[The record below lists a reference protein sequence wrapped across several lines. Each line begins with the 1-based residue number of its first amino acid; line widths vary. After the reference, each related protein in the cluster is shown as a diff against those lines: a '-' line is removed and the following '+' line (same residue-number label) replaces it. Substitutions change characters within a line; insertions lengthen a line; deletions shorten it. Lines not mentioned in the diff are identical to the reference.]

1 MDPVR
6 AQLDAIAARL
16 ATHGSAPPGAEFV
29 PLPPATPPALVAAVD
44 GSSRMLLDGGAFAVV
59 ALRAGRVVVRDGEEA
74 AAADSGEVLEREAV
88 LEVRLLEADSFADEW
103 SERYREATG
112 RLPAEQPPD
121 LAAALEWLR
130 ELAETEAALAA
141 LEVLAI
147 AGAAGSDAPGSLLLL
162 DGALTSPHAPARD
175 ALRLVLDRA
184 DTAGVTVAAV
194 AKRSSLARNGAPVLP
209 GLMRDSPDGC
219 WRAPLDCD
227 SLGRPGAVRLNP
239 ASEWAFRLDVA
250 GGDYGAVA
258 ASLAALARDA
268 VYPGYPWPLAQAHNL
283 VIIDSDLTDA
293 LRQALQGAA
302 LEQGL
307 APGAWDVL
315 FSDYH
320 AVLDRSA

>member
-1 MDPVR
+1 MDPVH

-16 ATHGSAPPGAEFV
+16 AAHGSAAPGAEFA
-29 PLPPATPPALVAAVD
+29 PLAPGPPPVLIAAVD
-44 GSSRMLLDGGAFAVV
+44 GSSRTLLDGGTFVVV
-59 ALRAGRVVVRDGEEA
+59 ALRAGRVVVRDAE
-74 AAADSGEVLEREAV
+74 EVLEREAP
-88 LEVRLLEADSFADEW
+88 LEVRLLEADAFADEW

-121 LAAALEWLR
+121 LQAALEWLR

-147 AGAAGSDAPGSLLLL
+147 AGAPGSLLLL

-175 ALRLVLDRA
+175 ALRLGLDRA
-184 DTAGVTVAAV
+184 DAAGVTVAAV
-194 AKRSSLARNGAPVLP
+194 AKRSSLARDGAPVLP
-209 GLMRDSPDGC
+209 ALMRDSPDGC
-219 WRAPLDCD
+219 WRTALDCD
-227 SLGRPGAVRLNP
+227 SLGKSGAVRLNP

-250 GGDYGAVA
+250 GGDYGTVA
-258 ASLAALARDA
+258 ASLVALARDA

-283 VIIDSDLTDA
+283 VIIDGDLTDA

-320 AVLDRSA
+320 EVLDRSV

>member
-16 ATHGSAPPGAEFV
+16 AAHGIAAPGTEFAPLAPGEA
-29 PLPPATPPALVAAVD
+29 PALVAAVD
-44 GSSRMLLDGGAFAVV
+44 GSSRTLLDGGAFAVV
-59 ALRAGRVVVRDGEEA
+59 ALRAGRVVVRDGA
-74 AAADSGEVLEREAV
+74 VAEREAP
-88 LEVRLLEADSFADEW
+88 LEVRLLEAGTFADEW
-103 SERYREATG
+103 SERYRRVTG
-112 RLPAEQPPD
+112 RLPAEQPAD
-121 LAAALEWLR
+121 LQAALEWLR

-141 LEVLAI
+141 LEALVAVLEAS
-147 AGAAGSDAPGSLLLL
+147 ADDALLLL

-184 DTAGVTVAAV
+184 DAAGVTVAAV
-194 AKRSSLARNGAPVLP
+194 AKRSALARDGAPLLP
-209 GLMRDSPDGC
+209 ALMRDSPDGC

-227 SLGRPGAVRLNP
+227 SLGTPGAVRLNP

-258 ASLAALARDA
+258 ASLAGLARDA

-283 VIIDSDLTDA
+283 VIIDGDLTES

-320 AVLDRSA
+320 EVLDRSV

>member
-16 ATHGSAPPGAEFV
+16 AAHGIAAPGTEFAPLAPGEA
-29 PLPPATPPALVAAVD
+29 PALVAAVD
-44 GSSRMLLDGGAFAVV
+44 GSSRTLLDGGAFAVV
-59 ALRAGRVVVRDGEEA
+59 ALRAGRVVVRDGA
-74 AAADSGEVLEREAV
+74 VAEREAP
-88 LEVRLLEADSFADEW
+88 LEVRLLEAGTFADEW
-103 SERYREATG
+103 SERYRRVTG
-112 RLPAEQPPD
+112 RLPAEHPAD
-121 LAAALEWLR
+121 LQTALEWLR

-141 LEVLAI
+141 LEALVAVLEAS
-147 AGAAGSDAPGSLLLL
+147 ADDALLLL

-184 DTAGVTVAAV
+184 DAAGVTVAAV
-194 AKRSSLARNGAPVLP
+194 AKRSALARDGAPLLP
-209 GLMRDSPDGC
+209 ALMRDSPDGC

-227 SLGRPGAVRLNP
+227 SLGTPGAVRLNP

-258 ASLAALARDA
+258 ASLAGLARDA

-283 VIIDSDLTDA
+283 VIIDGDLTDA

-320 AVLDRSA
+320 EVLDRSV

>member
-1 MDPVR
+1 MDLVR

-16 ATHGSAPPGAEFV
+16 AAHGSVAPGAEFAELAPEV
-29 PLPPATPPALVAAVD
+29 PPALVAAVD

-59 ALRAGRVVVRDGEEA
+59 ALRAGRVVVRDAE
-74 AAADSGEVLEREAV
+74 EVLEREAP
-88 LEVRLLEADSFADEW
+88 LEVRLLEADTFADEW
-103 SERYREATG
+103 SERYRETTG
-112 RLPAEQPPD
+112 RLPSEQPPD
-121 LAAALEWLR
+121 LQAALEWLR

-141 LEVLAI
+141 LEALAI
-147 AGAAGSDAPGSLLLL
+147 AGAPGSLLLL

-184 DTAGVTVAAV
+184 DAAGVTVAAV
-194 AKRSSLARNGAPVLP
+194 AKRSSLARDGAPVLP
-209 GLMRDSPDGC
+209 ALMRDSPDGC
-219 WRAPLDCD
+219 WRTALDCD
-227 SLGRPGAVRLNP
+227 SLGKSGAVRLNP

-250 GGDYGAVA
+250 GGDYGTVA
-258 ASLAALARDA
+258 ASLVALARDA

-283 VIIDSDLTDA
+283 VLIDGDLTDA

-320 AVLDRSA
+320 EVLDRSV

>member
-1 MDPVR
+1 MDLVR
-6 AQLDAIAARL
+6 AQLDAIAVRL
-16 ATHGSAPPGAEFV
+16 AAHGSVAPGAEFAELA
-29 PLPPATPPALVAAVD
+29 PGPPPVLIAAVD

-59 ALRAGRVVVRDGEEA
+59 ALRAGRVVVRDAE
-74 AAADSGEVLEREAV
+74 EVLEREAP
-88 LEVRLLEADSFADEW
+88 LEVRLLEADTFADEW

-121 LAAALEWLR
+121 LQAALEWLR

-147 AGAAGSDAPGSLLLL
+147 AGAPGSLLLL

-184 DTAGVTVAAV
+184 DAAGVAVAAI
-194 AKRSSLARNGAPVLP
+194 AKRSSLARDGAPVLP
-209 GLMRDSPDGC
+209 ALMRDSPDGC
-219 WRAPLDCD
+219 WRTALDCD
-227 SLGRPGAVRLNP
+227 SLGRSGAVRLNP

-258 ASLAALARDA
+258 ASLVALARDA

-283 VIIDSDLTDA
+283 VIIDGDLTDA

-320 AVLDRSA
+320 EVLDRSV

>member
-1 MDPVR
+1 
-6 AQLDAIAARL
+6 
-16 ATHGSAPPGAEFV
+16 
-29 PLPPATPPALVAAVD
+29 
-44 GSSRMLLDGGAFAVV
+44 
-59 ALRAGRVVVRDGEEA
+59 VRDAE
-74 AAADSGEVLEREAV
+74 EVLEREAP
-88 LEVRLLEADSFADEW
+88 LEVRLLEADTFADEW

-112 RLPAEQPPD
+112 RLPSEQPPD
-121 LAAALEWLR
+121 LQAALEWLR

-141 LEVLAI
+141 LEALAI
-147 AGAAGSDAPGSLLLL
+147 AGAPGSLLLL

-184 DTAGVTVAAV
+184 DAAGVTVAAV
-194 AKRSSLARNGAPVLP
+194 AKRSSLARDGAPVLP
-209 GLMRDSPDGC
+209 ALMRDSPDGC
-219 WRAPLDCD
+219 WRTALDCD
-227 SLGRPGAVRLNP
+227 SLGKSGAVRLNP

-250 GGDYGAVA
+250 GGDYGTVA
-258 ASLAALARDA
+258 ASLVALARDA

-283 VIIDSDLTDA
+283 VLIDGDLTDA

-320 AVLDRSA
+320 EVLDRSV

>member
-1 MDPVR
+1 MDLVR

-16 ATHGSAPPGAEFV
+16 AAHGSVAPGAEFAELA
-29 PLPPATPPALVAAVD
+29 PGPPPVLIAAVD
-44 GSSRMLLDGGAFAVV
+44 GSSRTLLDGGAFVVV
-59 ALRAGRVVVRDGEEA
+59 ALRAGRVVVRDAE
-74 AAADSGEVLEREAV
+74 EVLEREAP
-88 LEVRLLEADSFADEW
+88 LEVRLLEADTFADEW

-121 LAAALEWLR
+121 LQAALEWLR

-147 AGAAGSDAPGSLLLL
+147 AGAPESGAPGSLLLL

-184 DTAGVTVAAV
+184 DAAGVTVAAV
-194 AKRSSLARNGAPVLP
+194 AKRSSLARDGAPVLP
-209 GLMRDSPDGC
+209 ALMRDSPDGC

-227 SLGRPGAVRLNP
+227 SLGKSGAVRLNP

-258 ASLAALARDA
+258 ASLVALARDA

-283 VIIDSDLTDA
+283 VIIDGDLTDA

-320 AVLDRSA
+320 EVLDRSV

>member
-1 MDPVR
+1 MDLVR

-16 ATHGSAPPGAEFV
+16 AAHGSAAPGAEFA
-29 PLPPATPPALVAAVD
+29 PLAPGPPPVLIAAVD

-59 ALRAGRVVVRDGEEA
+59 ALRAGRVVVRDAEE
-74 AAADSGEVLEREAV
+74 VIEREAP
-88 LEVRLLEADSFADEW
+88 LEVWLLEADTFADKW
-103 SERYREATG
+103 SERYREVTG

-121 LAAALEWLR
+121 LQAALEWLR

-141 LEVLAI
+141 LEALVAVPE
-147 AGAAGSDAPGSLLLL
+147 AAAKPGAAESDAPGPLLLL

-184 DTAGVTVAAV
+184 DAAGVTVAAV
-194 AKRSSLARNGAPVLP
+194 AKRSSLARDGAPVLP
-209 GLMRDSPDGC
+209 ALMRDSPGGC
-219 WRAPLDCD
+219 WRTALDCD
-227 SLGRPGAVRLNP
+227 SLGKSGAVRLNP

-258 ASLAALARDA
+258 ASLVALARDA

-283 VIIDSDLTDA
+283 VLIDGDLTDA

-320 AVLDRSA
+320 EVLDRSV

>member
-1 MDPVR
+1 MDLVR

-16 ATHGSAPPGAEFV
+16 AAHGSVAPGAEFAELAPEV
-29 PLPPATPPALVAAVD
+29 PPALVAAVD
-44 GSSRMLLDGGAFAVV
+44 GSSRILLDGGAFAVV
-59 ALRAGRVVVRDGEEA
+59 ALRAGRVVVRDAE
-74 AAADSGEVLEREAV
+74 EVLEREAP
-88 LEVRLLEADSFADEW
+88 LEVWLLEADSFVDEW
-103 SERYREATG
+103 SERYREVTG

-121 LAAALEWLR
+121 LQAALEWLR

-141 LEVLAI
+141 LEALAI
-147 AGAAGSDAPGSLLLL
+147 AGAPESGASGSLLLL
-162 DGALTSPHAPARD
+162 DGALTSPHTPACD

-184 DTAGVTVAAV
+184 DAAGVTVAAV
-194 AKRSSLARNGAPVLP
+194 AKRSSLARDGAPLLP
-209 GLMRDSPDGC
+209 ALMRNSPDGC

-227 SLGRPGAVRLNP
+227 SLGRSGAVRLNP

-250 GGDYGAVA
+250 GGDYGVVA
-258 ASLAALARDA
+258 ASLISLARDA

-283 VIIDSDLTDA
+283 VIIDGDLTDA

-320 AVLDRSA
+320 EVLDRSV

>member
-1 MDPVR
+1 MDLVR

-16 ATHGSAPPGAEFV
+16 AAHGSVALGAEFAELAPEV
-29 PLPPATPPALVAAVD
+29 PPALVAAVD

-59 ALRAGRVVVRDGEEA
+59 ALRAGRVVVRDAE
-74 AAADSGEVLEREAV
+74 EVLEREAP

-121 LAAALEWLR
+121 LQAALEWLR

-141 LEVLAI
+141 LEALAT
-147 AGAAGSDAPGSLLLL
+147 AGAADSAAPGPLLLL

-184 DTAGVTVAAV
+184 DAVGVTVAAV
-194 AKRSSLARNGAPVLP
+194 AKRSSLARDGAPVLP
-209 GLMRDSPDGC
+209 ALMRDSPDGC
-219 WRAPLDCD
+219 WRTALDCD
-227 SLGRPGAVRLNP
+227 SLGRSGAVRLNP

-258 ASLAALARDA
+258 ASLVALARDA

-283 VIIDSDLTDA
+283 VIIDGDLTDA

-320 AVLDRSA
+320 EVLDRSV

>member
-1 MDPVR
+1 MDLVR

-16 ATHGSAPPGAEFV
+16 AVHGSVAPGAEFAELAPEV
-29 PLPPATPPALVAAVD
+29 PPALVAAVD

-59 ALRAGRVVVRDGEEA
+59 ALRAGRVVVRDAE
-74 AAADSGEVLEREAV
+74 EVLEREAP
-88 LEVRLLEADSFADEW
+88 LEVRLLEADTFADKW
-103 SERYREATG
+103 SECYREATG
-112 RLPAEQPPD
+112 RLPSEQPPD
-121 LAAALEWLR
+121 LQAALEWLR

-141 LEVLAI
+141 LEALAI
-147 AGAAGSDAPGSLLLL
+147 AGAPGSLLLL

-184 DTAGVTVAAV
+184 DAAGVTVAAV
-194 AKRSSLARNGAPVLP
+194 AKRSSLARDGAPVLP
-209 GLMRDSPDGC
+209 ALMRDSPDGC
-219 WRAPLDCD
+219 WRTALDCD
-227 SLGRPGAVRLNP
+227 GLGKSGAVRLNP

-250 GGDYGAVA
+250 GGDYGTVA
-258 ASLAALARDA
+258 ASLVALARDA

-283 VIIDSDLTDA
+283 VLIDGDLTDA

-320 AVLDRSA
+320 EVLDRSV

>member
-1 MDPVR
+1 MDLVR

-16 ATHGSAPPGAEFV
+16 AVHGSVAPGAEFAELAPEV
-29 PLPPATPPALVAAVD
+29 PPALVAAVD

-59 ALRAGRVVVRDGEEA
+59 ALRAGRVVVRDAE
-74 AAADSGEVLEREAV
+74 EVLEREAP
-88 LEVRLLEADSFADEW
+88 LEVRLLEADTFADKW
-103 SERYREATG
+103 SECYREATG
-112 RLPAEQPPD
+112 RLPSEQPPD
-121 LAAALEWLR
+121 LQAALEWLR

-141 LEVLAI
+141 LEALAI
-147 AGAAGSDAPGSLLLL
+147 AGAPGSLLLL

-184 DTAGVTVAAV
+184 DAAGVTVAAV
-194 AKRSSLARNGAPVLP
+194 AKRSSLARDGAPVLP
-209 GLMRDSPDGC
+209 ALMRDSPDGC
-219 WRAPLDCD
+219 WRTALDCD
-227 SLGRPGAVRLNP
+227 SLGKSGAVRLNP

-250 GGDYGAVA
+250 GGDYGTVA
-258 ASLAALARDA
+258 ASLVALARDA

-283 VIIDSDLTDA
+283 VLIDGDLTDA

-320 AVLDRSA
+320 EVLDRSV

>member
-1 MDPVR
+1 MDLVR
-6 AQLDAIAARL
+6 VQLDAIAARL
-16 ATHGSAPPGAEFV
+16 AVHGSVAPGAEFAELA
-29 PLPPATPPALVAAVD
+29 PEMPPALVAAVD

-59 ALRAGRVVVRDGEEA
+59 ALRAGRVVVRDAE
-74 AAADSGEVLEREAV
+74 EVLEREAP
-88 LEVRLLEADSFADEW
+88 LEVRLLEADTFADEW
-103 SERYREATG
+103 SECYREATG
-112 RLPAEQPPD
+112 RLPSEQPPD
-121 LAAALEWLR
+121 LQAALEWLR

-141 LEVLAI
+141 LEALAI
-147 AGAAGSDAPGSLLLL
+147 AGAPGSLLLL

-184 DTAGVTVAAV
+184 DAAGVTVAAV
-194 AKRSSLARNGAPVLP
+194 AKRSSLARDGAPVLP
-209 GLMRDSPDGC
+209 ALMRDSPDGC
-219 WRAPLDCD
+219 WRTALDCD
-227 SLGRPGAVRLNP
+227 SLGKSGAVRLNP

-250 GGDYGAVA
+250 GGDYGTVA
-258 ASLAALARDA
+258 ASLVALARDA

-283 VIIDSDLTDA
+283 VLIDGDLTDA

-320 AVLDRSA
+320 EVLDRSV

>member
-1 MDPVR
+1 MDLVR
-6 AQLDAIAARL
+6 AQLDAIAVRL
-16 ATHGSAPPGAEFV
+16 AAHGSVAPGAEFAELAPEV
-29 PLPPATPPALVAAVD
+29 PPALVAAVD

-59 ALRAGRVVVRDGEEA
+59 ALRAGRVVVRDAE
-74 AAADSGEVLEREAV
+74 EVLEREAT
-88 LEVRLLEADSFADEW
+88 LEVRLLEADSFIDEW

-121 LAAALEWLR
+121 LQAALEWLR

-141 LEVLAI
+141 LEALAT
-147 AGAAGSDAPGSLLLL
+147 AGAAESDAPGPLLLL

-184 DTAGVTVAAV
+184 DAVGVTVAAV
-194 AKRSSLARNGAPVLP
+194 AKRSSLARDGAPVLP
-209 GLMRDSPDGC
+209 ALMRDSPDGC
-219 WRAPLDCD
+219 WRTALDCD
-227 SLGRPGAVRLNP
+227 SLGRSGAVRLNP

-250 GGDYGAVA
+250 GGDYDAVA
-258 ASLAALARDA
+258 ASLVALARDA

-283 VIIDSDLTDA
+283 VIIDGDLTDA

-320 AVLDRSA
+320 EVLDRSV

>member
-16 ATHGSAPPGAEFV
+16 AAHGIAAPGTEFAPLAPGEA
-29 PLPPATPPALVAAVD
+29 PALVAAVD
-44 GSSRMLLDGGAFAVV
+44 GSSRTLLDGGAFAVV
-59 ALRAGRVVVRDGEEA
+59 ALRAGRVVVRDGA
-74 AAADSGEVLEREAV
+74 VAEREAP
-88 LEVRLLEADSFADEW
+88 LEVRLLEAGTFADEW
-103 SERYREATG
+103 SERYRRVTG
-112 RLPAEQPPD
+112 RLPAEQPAD
-121 LAAALEWLR
+121 LQTALEWLR

-141 LEVLAI
+141 LEALVAVLEAS
-147 AGAAGSDAPGSLLLL
+147 ADDALLLL

-184 DTAGVTVAAV
+184 DAAGVTVAAV
-194 AKRSSLARNGAPVLP
+194 AKRSALARDGAPLLP
-209 GLMRDSPDGC
+209 ALMRDSPDGC

-227 SLGRPGAVRLNP
+227 SLGTPGAVRLNP

-258 ASLAALARDA
+258 ASLAGLARDA

-283 VIIDSDLTDA
+283 VIIDGDLTDA

-320 AVLDRSA
+320 EVLDRSV